1 MRIRR
6 RDAGEIA
13 VLEASGRLAGGDDQ
27 RQFHDA
33 IRGLVAEGRVDVL
46 IDLSRLIWLDSTGL
60 GALVAGYHT
69 VARAGGRLKLCAVND
84 RIDGILGGCG
94 LYSVF
99 ETYRTEAEALA
110 AFARPPA

>member
-6 RDAGEIA
+6 RDAGKVA
-13 VLEASGRLAGGDDQ
+13 VLEAAGQLAGAADQ
-27 RQFHDA
+27 RQFHDT
-33 IRGLVAEGRVDVL
+33 IRGLVAEGRLEVL
-46 IDLSRLIWLDSTGL
+46 IDLSRLTRLNSTGL

-84 RIDGILGGCG
+84 RIDSILAGSG

-99 ETYRTEAEALA
+99 EVFRTEEEALV
-110 AFARPPA
+110 AFARPRV